1 MRLISRAITALVL
14 LLLIIVAGGIVWLSV
29 SPPELLRVGDGYAA
43 KIVCSNIFVAKRD
56 AEQVLADDVQAPGNP
71 ALKLI
76 RVSVDREEGVVT
88 ARILGM
94 FAPNYALY
102 RGALGCA
109 TVPDG
114 DLQTARSAVFLN
126 KVRMPKRDS
135 LWPDGDK
142 VASDQDERSAAL
154 SKLMADPDV
163 AGSAMRAIVVVKDG
177 RVIAE
182 SYGEGFTK
190 GTPLIGWSMTKTVN
204 AAIIGRLMLTGRMS
218 FDDQNLLP
226 QWAQDARKNIKLSDL
241 LAMEGGLAFNESYG
255 AVSDV
260 TRMLYLDSDSTSIA
274 ANAPQVAPPGKRF
287 SYSSGTGTLLSRLW
301 MNRLPN
307 ESTAIA
313 YPRDALFAPLG
324 MASAVLEA
332 DERGTFVGSSY
343 LYATARDW
351 ARFGQFLLQD
361 GVWKGQRLLPEGF
374 VGAMRTPTKAS
385 EGLYS
390 QVQAWLAGP
399 GGSNAQFGLPADTF
413 WMLGHDGQ
421 SVAIVPSA
429 NLVVVRMGLTPSWVN
444 YKPQILVKKVLDV
457 TMPAKT

>member
-14 LLLIIVAGGIVWLSV
+14 FLLIVVAGGIVWLSV

-43 KIVCSNIFVAKRD
+43 KIVCSNTFVAKRD
-56 AEQVLADDVQAPGNP
+56 PEQVLANDVQAPGNP

-114 DLQTARSAVFLN
+114 DLQTARGAVFLN
-126 KVRMPKRDS
+126 KAKMPKRDS
-135 LWPDGDK
+135 PWPDGDK
-142 VASDQDERSAAL
+142 ATSDQNETGAAL
-154 SKLMADPDV
+154 SKLVTNPDL
-163 AGSAMRAIVVVKDG
+163 AGPSMRAVVVIKDG
-177 RVIAE
+177 RIVAE
-182 SYGEGFTK
+182 SYGEGFGE

-204 AAIIGRLMLTGRMS
+204 AAIIGRLMLAGRMS

-226 QWAQDARKNIKLSDL
+226 QWSGDARKNIKLSDL
-241 LAMEGGLAFNESYG
+241 LGMESGLAFNESYG

-260 TRMLYLDSDSTSIA
+260 TRMLYLDQDSTGIA
-274 ANAPQVAPPGKRF
+274 ANAPQQAPAGERF
-287 SYSSGTGTLLSRLW
+287 SYSSGTATLLSRVW
-301 MNRLPN
+301 MNKLPN

-324 MASAVLEA
+324 MSSAVLEA

-361 GVWKGQRLLPEGF
+361 GVWKGRRLLPEGF

-385 EGLYS
+385 GGVYS

-399 GGSNAQFGLPADTF
+399 GGSDAQFGLPADTF

-429 NLVVVRMGLTPSWVN
+429 NLVLVRMGLTPSWLD
-444 YKPQILVKKVLDV
+444 YKPQILLKKILDV
-457 TMPAKT
+457 TTPAKT